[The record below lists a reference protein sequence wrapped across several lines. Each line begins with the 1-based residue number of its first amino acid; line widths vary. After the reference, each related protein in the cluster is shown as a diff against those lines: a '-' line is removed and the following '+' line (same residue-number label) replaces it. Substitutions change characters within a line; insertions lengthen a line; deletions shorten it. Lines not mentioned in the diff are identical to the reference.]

1 MADVKNSLELMRK
14 NLSRMGVLDR
24 IANLKSRDLEEQ
36 NLRDNNPKI
45 FLQLMNYLIVEY
57 STALYTEI
65 LEIVPDI
72 KMVNDRKFVE
82 SSYLVMR
89 DIL

>member
-1 MADVKNSLELMRK
+1 MADVKNSLELMKK